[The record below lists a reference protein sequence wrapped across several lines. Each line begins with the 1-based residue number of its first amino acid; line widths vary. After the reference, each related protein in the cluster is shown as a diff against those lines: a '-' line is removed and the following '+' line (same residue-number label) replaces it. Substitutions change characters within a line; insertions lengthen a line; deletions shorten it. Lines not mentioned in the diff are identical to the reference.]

1 MERVLVRRGARCLE
15 HPHRVLDEGWGWE
28 ASGAGVGFG
37 AIEPKC
43 DRCAQP
49 FCREC
54 LTPTERF
61 ADGTRHWFCVK
72 CHVLFQRDVERAER
86 ERSLAYRAARAAART
101 RALLLAGAGVVALA
115 ALTAGTVV
123 LTTRLISGGRVAQ
136 PGAQLAATCGE
147 LTRIRSIGA
156 I

>member
-1 MERVLVRRGARCLE
+1 MILTRRGARCQE

-28 ASGAGVGFG
+28 EASTGVGPP
-37 AIEPKC
+37 EPKC

-61 ADGTRHWFCVK
+61 ADGTRHWFCAK
-72 CHVLFQRDVERAER
+72 CHVLFQSDVERAER

-101 RALLLAGAGVVALA
+101 RALLLAGTGVVALA
-115 ALTAGTVV
+115 TLTAGAVV

-136 PGAQLAATCGE
+136 PGTQLAATCGE

-156 I
+156 IG